1 MSRQTTIYT
10 PGQTTTYTQR
20 EDGYFYGLYNEDEFE
35 YNIAPGVTMDN
46 STINPPKKNVP
57 FGPAYK
63 IIAPGAIPPLTI
75 YDVKENAIF
84 VPKNDVPTPDM
95 LKKRGSGILVALLYV
110 LSTSPRGLVK
120 KDDPNAKKYNTA
132 QSLPAIPDSFCLDA
146 TPCIPGIK
154 CCNTNQI
161 TNWIKKTFGPN
172 GIIIVIVLIILCAL
186 IVSSSSSLILFL
198 IKK

>member
-63 IIAPGAIPPLTI
+63 IIAPGAIPPFTI

-84 VPKNDVPTPDM
+84 VPKNDV
-95 LKKRGSGILVALLYV
+95 RESRILVALLYV

-161 TNWIKKTFGPN
+161 TNWIKKTFGQN

-186 IVSSSSSLILFL
+186 IVSSSSSLIL

>member
-1 MSRQTTIYT
+1 MS
-10 PGQTTTYTQR
+10 GQTISYGQG
-20 EDGYFYGLYNEDEFE
+20 EDGFFYGTYNEEQIFD
-35 YNIAPGVTMDN
+35 NVPGITFD
-46 STINPPKKNVP
+46 PPKKNIP

-84 VPKNDVPTPDM
+84 VPKPNDNITPDM
-95 LKKRGSGILVALLYV
+95 LKKGNEFLVASLYV

-120 KDDPNAKKYNTA
+120 KDDPNVKKFKMKSA
-132 QSLPAIPDSFCLDA
+132 PAIPDSFCLDA

-186 IVSSSSSLILFL
+186 IVSSSSLLIL